1 MRKKLVFFN
10 TLVVSLSLII
20 FFSIS
25 GVLNKNAIYNQASN
39 DIVMLPEAYADNYD
53 ESIKELVVS
62 NNNVR
67 ETIIDKD
74 GNVILDS
81 EEVDVS
87 KLENHLNREEIQAA
101 LNNNPKVVIRDSST
115 LGEKMFYYAVNVD
128 TKTSYIFIRVSLM
141 VSNINGYVYSY
152 LPWLILL
159 LVATIVLSVFINMLY
174 SKNAFKPLEGI
185 RTNLDN
191 INKGIYKENITLTND
206 EDLNKIIVDIGDL
219 SQKIQKTIQEE
230 EKERDELKLIF
241 DSVSDGIISSSSN
254 GFIVS
259 MNKKASNIF
268 EIENYDGLKYDS
280 LTSNKSLTDKISE
293 VILNKKEV
301 TFEDCFD
308 DKTYLCVLASNARNE
323 VLLVMTDISIEKNN
337 ADLKR
342 TFFGNASH
350 ELKTPLT
357 SIKGFVELL
366 EMQNKDNKL
375 DPYIKRIKSE
385 SERMQTLIEDML
397 SLSRLEETKEV
408 KLEKVSLK
416 SLIIEANKSLVDL
429 YKTKNIT
436 FNLVGDEKVNFNIND
451 VYRLFHNILENAIK
465 YNNLNGK
472 VDVKINKVTNLV
484 YCTIT
489 DNGIGIA
496 EKDLDHVFER
506 FYRVDKSRSRE
517 SGGTGLGLAIVKHIC
532 ELYKIKLLIESKLG
546 LGTTITLVFKED

>member
-1 MRKKLVFFN
+1 
-10 TLVVSLSLII
+10 
-20 FFSIS
+20 
-25 GVLNKNAIYNQASN
+25 
-39 DIVMLPEAYADNYD
+39 
-53 ESIKELVVS
+53 
-62 NNNVR
+62 
-67 ETIIDKD
+67 
-74 GNVILDS
+74 
-81 EEVDVS
+81 
-87 KLENHLNREEIQAA
+87 
-101 LNNNPKVVIRDSST
+101 
-115 LGEKMFYYAVNVD
+115 
-128 TKTSYIFIRVSLM
+128 
-141 VSNINGYVYSY
+141 
-152 LPWLILL
+152 
-159 LVATIVLSVFINMLY
+159 MLY

-241 DSVSDGIISSSSN
+241 DSVSDGIISISSN

-436 FNLVGDEKVNFNIND
+436 LILTMVI
-451 VYRLFHNILENAIK
+451 VYF
-465 YNNLNGK
+465 
-472 VDVKINKVTNLV
+472 
-484 YCTIT
+484 IT
-489 DNGIGIA
+489 
-496 EKDLDHVFER
+496 F
-506 FYRVDKSRSRE
+506 
-517 SGGTGLGLAIVKHIC
+517 
-532 ELYKIKLLIESKLG
+532 
-546 LGTTITLVFKED
+546 